1 MLIGQVSRLE
11 YRNRNLGLIRDAL
24 ELGEYLADRQF
35 TRVCLVGVIRPA
47 EQDADEIW
55 YGSVLSEDAIDGR
68 VAR

>member
-35 TRVCLVGVIRPA
+35 TRVRLVGVIRSA